1 MKSIIFSREI
11 NMERLKY
18 LVIGILAL
26 FLAGCGS
33 GKVVVETLNVAEGPT
48 SNAPG
53 SGKNIVILPFADYSQ
68 GNLESAQRRNMLIT
82 ESLTDRLI
90 VNGFGLPI
98 QEDVIDYLIK
108 NNVINVS
115 TSSMAVELTNDWS
128 ETMKSEIRSYMN
140 QVQNE
145 ASQMEGNSFGTHGLD
160 SQTVAKIG
168 RQFNADYI
176 VRGRILEFKTRR
188 GTSWAPP
195 RRGFFP
201 VVFESTGR
209 AVFGYVSSDSYD
221 DRDGSLSEM
230 ESGGLTHG
238 QGPVDGEGA
247 VQMRMWVQEA
257 ATGNV
262 VWSNRI
268 SVQVSPESV
277 LADNQYDT
285 LFNTAIE
292 KGVTT
297 LVDHF
302 VTYGL

>member
-1 MKSIIFSREI
+1 
-11 NMERLKY
+11 MERLKY

-33 GKVVVETLNVAEGPT
+33 GKVVVETLNVAKGPT

-53 SGKNIVILPFADYSQ
+53 NGKSIVILPFADYSQ

-90 VNGFGLPI
+90 VNGFALPI

-108 NNVINVS
+108 ENVINVS
-115 TSSMAVELTNDWS
+115 SSALAAELTNDWS
-128 ETMKSEIRSYMN
+128 DTMKSEIRSYMG

-145 ASQMEGNSFGTHGLD
+145 AAQTEGNSFGTHGLD
-160 SQTVAKIG
+160 FQTVSKIG

-176 VRGRILEFKTRR
+176 VRGRILEFKTRQ
-188 GTSWAPP
+188 GTSWAPA
-195 RRGFFP
+195 RRGFLP

-209 AVFGYVSSDSYD
+209 AVFGYVSSDAYD
-221 DRDGSLSEM
+221 DRDGSRTAV

-238 QGPVDGEGA
+238 QGSVDGEGT

-268 SVQVSPESV
+268 NVQVSPESV